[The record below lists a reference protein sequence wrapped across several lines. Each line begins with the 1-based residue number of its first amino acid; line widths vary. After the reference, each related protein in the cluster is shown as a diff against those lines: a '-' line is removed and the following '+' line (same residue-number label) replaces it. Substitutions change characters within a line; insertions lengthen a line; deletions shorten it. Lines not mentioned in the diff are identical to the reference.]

1 MPSEVLLIL
10 IIILIAVA
18 QAGKD
23 LRDRSGRS
31 GRLRFARRL
40 ANTTWRTT
48 MAEANKLTLDSIRGG
63 RLPGAGTDR
72 NGRIVPRYSTEAT
85 GPEVTHYLV
94 TTLEEAPALL
104 GRARRAVD
112 PELLATINEFIGRD

>member
-1 MPSEVLLIL
+1 M
-10 IIILIAVA
+10 
-18 QAGKD
+18 
-23 LRDRSGRS
+23 
-31 GRLRFARRL
+31 
-40 ANTTWRTT
+40 
-48 MAEANKLTLDSIRGG
+48 
-63 RLPGAGTDR
+63 
-72 NGRIVPRYSTEAT
+72 PRYSTEAT

>member
-1 MPSEVLLIL
+1 
-10 IIILIAVA
+10 
-18 QAGKD
+18 
-23 LRDRSGRS
+23 
-31 GRLRFARRL
+31 
-40 ANTTWRTT
+40 

-72 NGRIVPRYSTEAT
+72 NGRIVPLYSTEAI

-94 TTLEEAPALL
+94 TTLEEAVALL

-112 PELLATINEFIGRD
+112 PELVATINEFIGRV